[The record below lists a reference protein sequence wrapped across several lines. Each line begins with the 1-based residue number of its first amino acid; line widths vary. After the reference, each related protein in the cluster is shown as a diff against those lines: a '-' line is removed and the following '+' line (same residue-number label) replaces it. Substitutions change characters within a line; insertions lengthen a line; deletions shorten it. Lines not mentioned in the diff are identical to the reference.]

1 MSDYKRW
8 VSYIYSYD
16 ENVKKN
22 NSGYI
27 RVETRGM
34 ITRLMVHINTSD
46 ETGRL
51 LAYVFVRED
60 SVMKGVLL
68 GSIDVDK
75 NGAQGSFEIN
85 SYDIMGSGF
94 KMTEAGGMVVINE
107 VQAEESARALSFYAS
122 EWDDS
127 PIDITDFREDMIKAA
142 SKKSE
147 YLTEDDAVEM
157 AENIT
162 DEVSVVE
169 MATDTIKDI
178 SAMEMEEDITDEV
191 SVVEMATDTI
201 KDISAMEMEEDIT
214 DEVSVVEMATDIMKD
229 IPVVENAQT
238 AEKSDEDYNEECK
251 EVFKKAPKEVFK
263 GLSKEVSNGVP
274 KEVPWEGPKDVSGEV
289 PWEGPKDVSGEVP
302 KDVPWE
308 VSKDVSREGPK
319 DVSREVF
326 MGLSKEISEDMS
338 AAETRKDTAEDEVAV
353 TECIKRHPL
362 KTRAADLEKIENVL
376 KTYPYMYPFE
386 DDSVD
391 VCVRLE
397 PGDIDKLPV
406 DTWLLANNSFLLNGY
421 YSYRHIILMKM
432 NSDSKPVYLVGV
444 PGIHRQREDFLA
456 GMFGF
461 KMFKPIR
468 DVSTVK
474 GEFGYWCM
482 NICP

>member
-201 KDISAMEMEEDIT
+201 KDTSAMEMEEDIT

-229 IPVVENAQT
+229 MPVVENAQT

-274 KEVPWEGPKDVSGEV
+274 KDVSG
-289 PWEGPKDVSGEVP
+289 
-302 KDVPWE
+302 
-308 VSKDVSREGPK
+308 
-319 DVSREVF
+319 EVF
-326 MGLSKEISEDMS
+326 MGLSKKISEDMS
-338 AAETRKDTAEDEVAV
+338 AAEARKDTAEDEVAV
-353 TECIKRHPL
+353 TECIKNHPL

>member
-107 VQAEESARALSFYAS
+107 VQAKESARALSFYAS

-191 SVVEMATDTI
+191 SVAEMATDT
-201 KDISAMEMEEDIT
+201 
-214 DEVSVVEMATDIMKD
+214 MKD
-229 IPVVENAQT
+229 MPVVENVQT

-263 GLSKEVSNGVP
+263 GLSKEVSNGVL
-274 KEVPWEGPKDVSGEV
+274 KDVSEEVPKDISEEVPKDVSG
-289 PWEGPKDVSGEVP
+289 
-302 KDVPWE
+302 
-308 VSKDVSREGPK
+308 
-319 DVSREVF
+319 EVF

-353 TECIKRHPL
+353 TECIKNHPL

>member
-107 VQAEESARALSFYAS
+107 VQAKESARALSFYAS

-169 MATDTIKDI
+169 MATDTIKD
-178 SAMEMEEDITDEV
+178 T
-191 SVVEMATDTI
+191 
-201 KDISAMEMEEDIT
+201 SAMEMEEDIT

-229 IPVVENAQT
+229 MPVVENVQT
-238 AEKSDEDYNEECK
+238 AEKSDEDYNGECK

-263 GLSKEVSNGVP
+263 GLSKEVSNGVL
-274 KEVPWEGPKDVSGEV
+274 
-289 PWEGPKDVSGEVP
+289 KDVSGEVP
-302 KDVPWE
+302 KDV
-308 VSKDVSREGPK
+308 SG
-319 DVSREVF
+319 EVF

-353 TECIKRHPL
+353 TGCIKNHPL

>member
-107 VQAEESARALSFYAS
+107 VQAKESARALSFYAS

-142 SKKSE
+142 SKKSGN
-147 YLTEDDAVEM
+147 LTEDDAVEM

-162 DEVSVVE
+162 DEVP
-169 MATDTIKDI
+169 
-178 SAMEMEEDITDEV
+178 
-191 SVVEMATDTI
+191 VVEMATDTI

-229 IPVVENAQT
+229 MPVVENVQT

-274 KEVPWEGPKDVSGEV
+274 KDVSG
-289 PWEGPKDVSGEVP
+289 
-302 KDVPWE
+302 E
-308 VSKDVSREGPK
+308 VSKDVSG
-319 DVSREVF
+319 EVF

-338 AAETRKDTAEDEVAV
+338 AAETRKDAAEDEVAV
-353 TECIKRHPL
+353 TECIKNHPL

>member
-147 YLTEDDAVEM
+147 CLTEDDAVEM
-157 AENIT
+157 A
-162 DEVSVVE
+162 
-169 MATDTIKDI
+169 
-178 SAMEMEEDITDEV
+178 EDITDEV
-191 SVVEMATDTI
+191 SVVEMTTDTI

-229 IPVVENAQT
+229 MPVVENVQT
-238 AEKSDEDYNEECK
+238 AEKSDEDYNGECK

-274 KEVPWEGPKDVSGEV
+274 KDISEEVSKDVS
-289 PWEGPKDVSGEVP
+289 KDVSGEVP
-302 KDVPWE
+302 KDV
-308 VSKDVSREGPK
+308 SG
-319 DVSREVF
+319 EVF
-326 MGLSKEISEDMS
+326 MGLSKKISEDMS
-338 AAETRKDTAEDEVAV
+338 AAEARKDTADDEVAV
-353 TECIKRHPL
+353 TECIKNHPL

>member
-147 YLTEDDAVEM
+147 NLTEDDAVEM

-191 SVVEMATDTI
+191 SVVEMATD
-201 KDISAMEMEEDIT
+201 
-214 DEVSVVEMATDIMKD
+214 IMKD
-229 IPVVENAQT
+229 MPVVENVQT
-238 AEKSDEDYNEECK
+238 AEKSDEDYNGECK

-263 GLSKEVSNGVP
+263 GLSKEVFNG
-274 KEVPWEGPKDVSGEV
+274 
-289 PWEGPKDVSGEVP
+289 VP

-308 VSKDVSREGPK
+308 VPK
-319 DVSREVF
+319 DVSGEVF

-353 TECIKRHPL
+353 TECIKKHPL

>member
-46 ETGRL
+46 EAGRL

-169 MATDTIKDI
+169 MATDTIKDT

-191 SVVEMATDTI
+191 SVVEMTTDT
-201 KDISAMEMEEDIT
+201 
-214 DEVSVVEMATDIMKD
+214 MKD
-229 IPVVENAQT
+229 MPVVENAQT
-238 AEKSDEDYNEECK
+238 AEKSDEDYNGECK

-274 KEVPWEGPKDVSGEV
+274 KDISEEVSKDVSKDVSGEV
-289 PWEGPKDVSGEVP
+289 PKDVPKDVSGEVP
-302 KDVPWE
+302 KDV
-308 VSKDVSREGPK
+308 SG
-319 DVSREVF
+319 EVF

-353 TECIKRHPL
+353 TECIKNHPL

>member
-107 VQAEESARALSFYAS
+107 VQARESARALSFYAS

-127 PIDITDFREDMIKAA
+127 PIDITDFRENMIKGA

-147 YLTEDDAVEM
+147 DLTEDDAVEM

-162 DEVSVVE
+162 DEVSVAE

-178 SAMEMEEDITDEV
+178 SAMEMEEN
-191 SVVEMATDTI
+191 
-201 KDISAMEMEEDIT
+201 IT

-229 IPVVENAQT
+229 MPVVENVQT
-238 AEKSDEDYNEECK
+238 AEKSDEDYNGECK

-274 KEVPWEGPKDVSGEV
+274 K
-289 PWEGPKDVSGEVP
+289 DVSGEVP
-302 KDVPWE
+302 KDV
-308 VSKDVSREGPK
+308 SG
-319 DVSREVF
+319 EVF

-353 TECIKRHPL
+353 TECIKNHPL

>member
-46 ETGRL
+46 EAGRL

-169 MATDTIKDI
+169 MATDTIKD
-178 SAMEMEEDITDEV
+178 T
-191 SVVEMATDTI
+191 
-201 KDISAMEMEEDIT
+201 SAMEMEEDIT

-229 IPVVENAQT
+229 MPVVENAQT

-251 EVFKKAPKEVFK
+251 EVFK
-263 GLSKEVSNGVP
+263 GLSKEVSNGVL
-274 KEVPWEGPKDVSGEV
+274 KDVSEEV
-289 PWEGPKDVSGEVP
+289 TK
-302 KDVPWE
+302 E
-308 VSKDVSREGPK
+308 VSE
-319 DVSREVF
+319 EVF

-338 AAETRKDTAEDEVAV
+338 AAEARKDTAEDEVAV
-353 TECIKRHPL
+353 TECIKNHPL

>member
-191 SVVEMATDTI
+191 SVVEMTTDT
-201 KDISAMEMEEDIT
+201 
-214 DEVSVVEMATDIMKD
+214 MKD
-229 IPVVENAQT
+229 MPVVENAQT
-238 AEKSDEDYNEECK
+238 AEKSDEDYNGEC
-251 EVFKKAPKEVFK
+251 KEVFK

-274 KEVPWEGPKDVSGEV
+274 KDISEEVS
-289 PWEGPKDVSGEVP
+289 

-308 VSKDVSREGPK
+308 VSKDVSGEVPK
-319 DVSREVF
+319 DVSGEVF

-353 TECIKRHPL
+353 TECIKNHPL

>member
-107 VQAEESARALSFYAS
+107 VQAKESARALSFYAS

-162 DEVSVVE
+162 DEVSAVE

-178 SAMEMEEDITDEV
+178 SAMEMEEN
-191 SVVEMATDTI
+191 
-201 KDISAMEMEEDIT
+201 IT

-229 IPVVENAQT
+229 MPVVENVQT
-238 AEKSDEDYNEECK
+238 AEKSDEDYNGECK

-274 KEVPWEGPKDVSGEV
+274 K
-289 PWEGPKDVSGEVP
+289 DVSGEVP
-302 KDVPWE
+302 KDV
-308 VSKDVSREGPK
+308 SG
-319 DVSREVF
+319 EVF

-353 TECIKRHPL
+353 TGCIKNHPL

-461 KMFKPIR
+461 KMFKTIR

>member
-107 VQAEESARALSFYAS
+107 VQAKESARALSFYAS

-147 YLTEDDAVEM
+147 NLTEDDAVEM

-169 MATDTIKDI
+169 MATD
-178 SAMEMEEDITDEV
+178 
-191 SVVEMATDTI
+191 
-201 KDISAMEMEEDIT
+201 
-214 DEVSVVEMATDIMKD
+214 IMKD
-229 IPVVENAQT
+229 MPVVENVQT
-238 AEKSDEDYNEECK
+238 AEKSDEDYNGECK

-263 GLSKEVSNGVP
+263 GLSKDI
-274 KEVPWEGPKDVSGEV
+274 PWEV
-289 PWEGPKDVSGEVP
+289 PKDVSGEVP
-302 KDVPWE
+302 KDVSGE
-308 VSKDVSREGPK
+308 VPK
-319 DVSREVF
+319 DVSGEVF

-353 TECIKRHPL
+353 TECIKKHPL

>member
-107 VQAEESARALSFYAS
+107 VQAKESARALSFYAS

-147 YLTEDDAVEM
+147 NLTEDDAVEM

-191 SVVEMATDTI
+191 SVVEMATD
-201 KDISAMEMEEDIT
+201 
-214 DEVSVVEMATDIMKD
+214 IMKD
-229 IPVVENAQT
+229 MPVVENVQT

-251 EVFKKAPKEVFK
+251 EVFKKAPEEVFK
-263 GLSKEVSNGVP
+263 GLSKKISNGVLKDVSWEVPKDVSEEVPKEVSNGVL
-274 KEVPWEGPKDVSGEV
+274 KDVSEEVPKDVSG
-289 PWEGPKDVSGEVP
+289 
-302 KDVPWE
+302 
-308 VSKDVSREGPK
+308 
-319 DVSREVF
+319 EVF

-338 AAETRKDTAEDEVAV
+338 AAETRKDAAEDEVAV
-353 TECIKRHPL
+353 TECIKNHPL

>member
-147 YLTEDDAVEM
+147 HLTEDDAVEM
-157 AENIT
+157 AEDIT
-162 DEVSVVE
+162 DEASVVE
-169 MATDTIKDI
+169 MT
-178 SAMEMEEDITDEV
+178 
-191 SVVEMATDTI
+191 TDTI

-229 IPVVENAQT
+229 MPVVENAQT

-263 GLSKEVSNGVP
+263 GLSKEVSNGVLKDVSEEVP
-274 KEVPWEGPKDVSGEV
+274 KEVSEEVFMGLSKEVSNGVLKDVSEEV
-289 PWEGPKDVSGEVP
+289 TKEVSG
-302 KDVPWE
+302 
-308 VSKDVSREGPK
+308 
-319 DVSREVF
+319 EVF

-338 AAETRKDTAEDEVAV
+338 AAEARKDTAEDEVAV
-353 TECIKRHPL
+353 TECIKNHPL

>member
-85 SYDIMGSGF
+85 SDDIMGSGF

-107 VQAEESARALSFYAS
+107 VQARESARALSFYAS

-162 DEVSVVE
+162 DEVSAVE

-178 SAMEMEEDITDEV
+178 SAMEMEEN
-191 SVVEMATDTI
+191 
-201 KDISAMEMEEDIT
+201 IT

-229 IPVVENAQT
+229 MPVVENVQT
-238 AEKSDEDYNEECK
+238 AEKSDEDYNGECK

-274 KEVPWEGPKDVSGEV
+274 K
-289 PWEGPKDVSGEVP
+289 DVSGEVP
-302 KDVPWE
+302 KDV
-308 VSKDVSREGPK
+308 SG
-319 DVSREVF
+319 EVF

-353 TECIKRHPL
+353 TGCIKNHPL

>member
-46 ETGRL
+46 EAGRL

-191 SVVEMATDTI
+191 SVVEMATD
-201 KDISAMEMEEDIT
+201 
-214 DEVSVVEMATDIMKD
+214 IMKD
-229 IPVVENAQT
+229 MPVVENAQT
-238 AEKSDEDYNEECK
+238 AEKSDEDYNGECK

-274 KEVPWEGPKDVSGEV
+274 KDISEEVS
-289 PWEGPKDVSGEVP
+289 KDVSGEVP
-302 KDVPWE
+302 KDV
-308 VSKDVSREGPK
+308 SG
-319 DVSREVF
+319 EVF

-353 TECIKRHPL
+353 TECIKNHPL

>member
-201 KDISAMEMEEDIT
+201 KDTSAMEMEEDIT

-229 IPVVENAQT
+229 MPVVENAQT

-251 EVFKKAPKEVFK
+251 EVFK
-263 GLSKEVSNGVP
+263 GLSKEVSNGVL
-274 KEVPWEGPKDVSGEV
+274 KDVSEEV
-289 PWEGPKDVSGEVP
+289 TKEVSEEVFMGLSKEVSNGVLKDVSEEVT
-302 KDVPWE
+302 KE
-308 VSKDVSREGPK
+308 VSG
-319 DVSREVF
+319 EVF

-338 AAETRKDTAEDEVAV
+338 AAEARKDTAEDEVAV
-353 TECIKRHPL
+353 TECIKNHPL

>member
-147 YLTEDDAVEM
+147 HLTEDDAVEM

-201 KDISAMEMEEDIT
+201 KDTSAMEMEEDIT
-214 DEVSVVEMATDIMKD
+214 DEVSVVEMTTDTMKD
-229 IPVVENAQT
+229 MPVVENAQT
-238 AEKSDEDYNEECK
+238 AEKSDEDYNGECK

-274 KEVPWEGPKDVSGEV
+274 KDISEEVS
-289 PWEGPKDVSGEVP
+289 KDVSGEVP
-302 KDVPWE
+302 KDVP
-308 VSKDVSREGPK
+308 KDVSGEVPE
-319 DVSREVF
+319 DVSGEVF

-353 TECIKRHPL
+353 TECIKNHPL

>member
-147 YLTEDDAVEM
+147 CLTEDDTVEM
-157 AENIT
+157 AEDIT
-162 DEVSVVE
+162 DEASVVE
-169 MATDTIKDI
+169 MTTDTIKDT
-178 SAMEMEEDITDEV
+178 SAMENV
-191 SVVEMATDTI
+191 
-201 KDISAMEMEEDIT
+201 
-214 DEVSVVEMATDIMKD
+214 
-229 IPVVENAQT
+229 QT

-274 KEVPWEGPKDVSGEV
+274 KDISE
-289 PWEGPKDVSGEVP
+289 
-302 KDVPWE
+302 E
-308 VSKDVSREGPK
+308 VSKDVSKEVSNGVLK
-319 DVSREVF
+319 DVSEEVTKEVSGEVF

-338 AAETRKDTAEDEVAV
+338 AAEARKDTAEDEVAV
-353 TECIKRHPL
+353 TECIKNHPL

-468 DVSTVK
+468 DVSTLK

>member
-127 PIDITDFREDMIKAA
+127 PIDISDFREDMIKAA

-169 MATDTIKDI
+169 MATDTIKDT

-191 SVVEMATDTI
+191 SVVEMT
-201 KDISAMEMEEDIT
+201 
-214 DEVSVVEMATDIMKD
+214 TDIMKD
-229 IPVVENAQT
+229 MPVVENVQT

-274 KEVPWEGPKDVSGEV
+274 KDVSGEV
-289 PWEGPKDVSGEVP
+289 
-302 KDVPWE
+302 
-308 VSKDVSREGPK
+308 
-319 DVSREVF
+319 F
-326 MGLSKEISEDMS
+326 MGISKEISEDMS

-353 TECIKRHPL
+353 TECIKNHPL

>member
-46 ETGRL
+46 EAGRL

-169 MATDTIKDI
+169 MATD
-178 SAMEMEEDITDEV
+178 
-191 SVVEMATDTI
+191 
-201 KDISAMEMEEDIT
+201 
-214 DEVSVVEMATDIMKD
+214 IMKD
-229 IPVVENAQT
+229 MPVVENVQT
-238 AEKSDEDYNEECK
+238 AEKSDEDYNGECK

-274 KEVPWEGPKDVSGEV
+274 KDISEEVSKDVS
-289 PWEGPKDVSGEVP
+289 KDVSGEVP
-302 KDVPWE
+302 KDVP
-308 VSKDVSREGPK
+308 KDVSGEVPE
-319 DVSREVF
+319 DVSGEVF

-353 TECIKRHPL
+353 TECIKNHPL

>member
-107 VQAEESARALSFYAS
+107 VQAKESARALSFYAS

-147 YLTEDDAVEM
+147 NLTENDAVEM

-162 DEVSVVE
+162 DEVS
-169 MATDTIKDI
+169 A
-178 SAMEMEEDITDEV
+178 
-191 SVVEMATDTI
+191 VEMATDTI

-229 IPVVENAQT
+229 MPVVENVQT
-238 AEKSDEDYNEECK
+238 AEKSDEDYNGECK

-274 KEVPWEGPKDVSGEV
+274 K
-289 PWEGPKDVSGEVP
+289 DVSGEVP
-302 KDVPWE
+302 KDV
-308 VSKDVSREGPK
+308 SG
-319 DVSREVF
+319 EVF

-353 TECIKRHPL
+353 TGCIKNHPL

>member
-169 MATDTIKDI
+169 MATDTIKD
-178 SAMEMEEDITDEV
+178 T
-191 SVVEMATDTI
+191 
-201 KDISAMEMEEDIT
+201 SAMEMEEDIT

-229 IPVVENAQT
+229 MPVVENAQT

-251 EVFKKAPKEVFK
+251 EVFK
-263 GLSKEVSNGVP
+263 GLSKEVSNGVL
-274 KEVPWEGPKDVSGEV
+274 KDVSEEV
-289 PWEGPKDVSGEVP
+289 TKEVSG
-302 KDVPWE
+302 
-308 VSKDVSREGPK
+308 
-319 DVSREVF
+319 EVF

-338 AAETRKDTAEDEVAV
+338 AAEARKDTAEDEVAV
-353 TECIKRHPL
+353 TECIKNHPL

>member
-51 LAYVFVRED
+51 LTYVFVRED

-107 VQAEESARALSFYAS
+107 VQAKESARALSFYAS

-191 SVVEMATDTI
+191 SVVEMATD
-201 KDISAMEMEEDIT
+201 
-214 DEVSVVEMATDIMKD
+214 IMKD
-229 IPVVENAQT
+229 MPVVENVQT

-251 EVFKKAPKEVFK
+251 EVLKKAPKEVFK
-263 GLSKEVSNGVP
+263 GLSKEVSNGVL
-274 KEVPWEGPKDVSGEV
+274 KDVSWEVPKDVSGEV
-289 PWEGPKDVSGEVP
+289 SKDVSG
-302 KDVPWE
+302 
-308 VSKDVSREGPK
+308 
-319 DVSREVF
+319 EVF

-353 TECIKRHPL
+353 TGCIKNHPL

>member
-107 VQAEESARALSFYAS
+107 VQAKESARALSFYAS

-147 YLTEDDAVEM
+147 NLTEDDAVEM

-169 MATDTIKDI
+169 MATD
-178 SAMEMEEDITDEV
+178 
-191 SVVEMATDTI
+191 
-201 KDISAMEMEEDIT
+201 
-214 DEVSVVEMATDIMKD
+214 IMKD
-229 IPVVENAQT
+229 MPVVENVQT

-251 EVFKKAPKEVFK
+251 EVFKKAPEEVFK
-263 GLSKEVSNGVP
+263 GLSKKISNGVLKDVSWEVPKDVSEEVPKEVSNGVL
-274 KEVPWEGPKDVSGEV
+274 KDVSEEVPKDVSG
-289 PWEGPKDVSGEVP
+289 
-302 KDVPWE
+302 
-308 VSKDVSREGPK
+308 
-319 DVSREVF
+319 EVF

-338 AAETRKDTAEDEVAV
+338 AAETRKDAAEDEVAV
-353 TECIKRHPL
+353 TECIKNHPL

>member
-191 SVVEMATDTI
+191 SVVEMATD
-201 KDISAMEMEEDIT
+201 
-214 DEVSVVEMATDIMKD
+214 IMKD

-319 DVSREVF
+319 DVSGEVF

>member
-107 VQAEESARALSFYAS
+107 VQAKESARALSFYAS

-191 SVVEMATDTI
+191 SVVEMATD
-201 KDISAMEMEEDIT
+201 
-214 DEVSVVEMATDIMKD
+214 IMKD
-229 IPVVENAQT
+229 MPVVENVQT
-238 AEKSDEDYNEECK
+238 AEKSDEDYNGECK

-263 GLSKEVSNGVP
+263 GLSKEVSNGVL
-274 KEVPWEGPKDVSGEV
+274 
-289 PWEGPKDVSGEVP
+289 KDVSGEVP
-302 KDVPWE
+302 KDV
-308 VSKDVSREGPK
+308 SG
-319 DVSREVF
+319 EVF

-353 TECIKRHPL
+353 TGCIKNHPL

>member
-147 YLTEDDAVEM
+147 NLTEDDAVEM

-191 SVVEMATDTI
+191 SVVEMATD
-201 KDISAMEMEEDIT
+201 
-214 DEVSVVEMATDIMKD
+214 IMKD
-229 IPVVENAQT
+229 MPVVENVQT
-238 AEKSDEDYNEECK
+238 AEKSDEDYNGECK

-274 KEVPWEGPKDVSGEV
+274 KDVPWEVPKDVSG
-289 PWEGPKDVSGEVP
+289 
-302 KDVPWE
+302 
-308 VSKDVSREGPK
+308 
-319 DVSREVF
+319 EVF

-353 TECIKRHPL
+353 TECIKKHPL

-468 DVSTVK
+468 DVSTVN

>member
-107 VQAEESARALSFYAS
+107 VQAKESARALSFYAS

-147 YLTEDDAVEM
+147 NLTEDDAV
-157 AENIT
+157 
-162 DEVSVVE
+162 
-169 MATDTIKDI
+169 
-178 SAMEMEEDITDEV
+178 EMEEDITDEV

-229 IPVVENAQT
+229 MPVVENVQT
-238 AEKSDEDYNEECK
+238 AEKSDEDYNGECK

-263 GLSKEVSNGVP
+263 GLSKEVSNGVL
-274 KEVPWEGPKDVSGEV
+274 
-289 PWEGPKDVSGEVP
+289 

-308 VSKDVSREGPK
+308 VPK
-319 DVSREVF
+319 DVSGEVF

-353 TECIKRHPL
+353 TGYIKNHPL

>member
-107 VQAEESARALSFYAS
+107 VQAKESARALSFYAS

-147 YLTEDDAVEM
+147 DLTEDDAVEM

-191 SVVEMATDTI
+191 SAVEMATDN
-201 KDISAMEMEEDIT
+201 
-214 DEVSVVEMATDIMKD
+214 MKD
-229 IPVVENAQT
+229 MPVVENVQT

-263 GLSKEVSNGVP
+263 GLSKEVSNGVL
-274 KEVPWEGPKDVSGEV
+274 KDVSEEVPKDVSG
-289 PWEGPKDVSGEVP
+289 
-302 KDVPWE
+302 
-308 VSKDVSREGPK
+308 
-319 DVSREVF
+319 EVF

-353 TECIKRHPL
+353 TECIKNHPL

>member
-107 VQAEESARALSFYAS
+107 VQARESARALSFYAS

-162 DEVSVVE
+162 DEVSAVE

-178 SAMEMEEDITDEV
+178 SAMEMEEN
-191 SVVEMATDTI
+191 
-201 KDISAMEMEEDIT
+201 IT

-229 IPVVENAQT
+229 MPVVENVQT
-238 AEKSDEDYNEECK
+238 AEKSDEDYNGECK

-274 KEVPWEGPKDVSGEV
+274 K
-289 PWEGPKDVSGEVP
+289 DVSGEVP
-302 KDVPWE
+302 KDV
-308 VSKDVSREGPK
+308 SG
-319 DVSREVF
+319 EVF

-353 TECIKRHPL
+353 TGCIKNHPL

>member
-147 YLTEDDAVEM
+147 NLTEDDAVEM

-191 SVVEMATDTI
+191 SVVEMATD
-201 KDISAMEMEEDIT
+201 
-214 DEVSVVEMATDIMKD
+214 IMKD
-229 IPVVENAQT
+229 MPVVENVQT
-238 AEKSDEDYNEECK
+238 AEKSDEDYNGECK

-274 KEVPWEGPKDVSGEV
+274 KDVPWEVPKDVSG
-289 PWEGPKDVSGEVP
+289 
-302 KDVPWE
+302 
-308 VSKDVSREGPK
+308 
-319 DVSREVF
+319 EVF

-353 TECIKRHPL
+353 TECIKKHPL

>member
-107 VQAEESARALSFYAS
+107 AQAKESARALSFYAS

-147 YLTEDDAVEM
+147 CLTEDDAVEM

-162 DEVSVVE
+162 DEASVAE

-191 SVVEMATDTI
+191 SVVEMATDT
-201 KDISAMEMEEDIT
+201 
-214 DEVSVVEMATDIMKD
+214 MKD
-229 IPVVENAQT
+229 MPVVENVQT

-263 GLSKEVSNGVP
+263 GLSKEVSNGVL
-274 KEVPWEGPKDVSGEV
+274 KDVSEEV
-289 PWEGPKDVSGEVP
+289 TKEVSGEVP
-302 KDVPWE
+302 KDV
-308 VSKDVSREGPK
+308 SG
-319 DVSREVF
+319 EVF

-353 TECIKRHPL
+353 TECIKNHPL

>member
-107 VQAEESARALSFYAS
+107 VQAKESARALSFYAS

-127 PIDITDFREDMIKAA
+127 PIDITDFRENMIKAA

-201 KDISAMEMEEDIT
+201 KDTSAMEMEEDIT

-229 IPVVENAQT
+229 MPVVENVQT
-238 AEKSDEDYNEECK
+238 AEKSDEDYNGECK

-263 GLSKEVSNGVP
+263 GLSKEVSNGVS
-274 KEVPWEGPKDVSGEV
+274 KDVSGEV
-289 PWEGPKDVSGEVP
+289 PEDVSG
-302 KDVPWE
+302 
-308 VSKDVSREGPK
+308 
-319 DVSREVF
+319 EVF

-353 TECIKRHPL
+353 TGCIKNHPL

>member
-107 VQAEESARALSFYAS
+107 VQAKESARALSFYAS

-147 YLTEDDAVEM
+147 NLTENDAVEM

-191 SVVEMATDTI
+191 SVVEMATD
-201 KDISAMEMEEDIT
+201 
-214 DEVSVVEMATDIMKD
+214 IMKD
-229 IPVVENAQT
+229 MPVVENVQT
-238 AEKSDEDYNEECK
+238 AEKSDEDYNGEC
-251 EVFKKAPKEVFK
+251 KEVFK

-274 KEVPWEGPKDVSGEV
+274 KDVSG
-289 PWEGPKDVSGEVP
+289 
-302 KDVPWE
+302 
-308 VSKDVSREGPK
+308 
-319 DVSREVF
+319 EVF

-353 TECIKRHPL
+353 TGCIKNHPL

>member
-169 MATDTIKDI
+169 MATD
-178 SAMEMEEDITDEV
+178 
-191 SVVEMATDTI
+191 
-201 KDISAMEMEEDIT
+201 
-214 DEVSVVEMATDIMKD
+214 IMKD

-289 PWEGPKDVSGEVP
+289 P

-319 DVSREVF
+319 DVSGEVF

>member
-107 VQAEESARALSFYAS
+107 VQAKESARALSFYAS

-147 YLTEDDAVEM
+147 NLTENDAVEM

-162 DEVSVVE
+162 DEVS
-169 MATDTIKDI
+169 A
-178 SAMEMEEDITDEV
+178 
-191 SVVEMATDTI
+191 VEMATDTI

-229 IPVVENAQT
+229 MPVVENVQT
-238 AEKSDEDYNEECK
+238 AEKSDEDYNGECK

-274 KEVPWEGPKDVSGEV
+274 K
-289 PWEGPKDVSGEVP
+289 DVSGEVP
-302 KDVPWE
+302 KDV
-308 VSKDVSREGPK
+308 SG
-319 DVSREVF
+319 EVF

-353 TECIKRHPL
+353 TGCIKNHPL

-421 YSYRHIILMKM
+421 YSYRHIIVMKM